1 MPACRN
7 SLGPVAAMT
16 EDRAEIAE
24 ARRLAGLGRGQIVAR
39 DRDGEVG
46 PQAQLAPLRVGGE
59 IHALADVLAGEI
71 EERLR
76 RLQDRGRTRA

>member
-7 SLGPVAAMT
+7 SAGRVAAVA

-24 ARRLAGLGRGQIVAR
+24 AGRLAGLRGGEVVAR

-46 PQAQLAPLRVGGE
+46 AQAEFLVAARGRGQE
-59 IHALADVLAGEI
+59 HALADVLAGEV
-71 EERLR
+71 EEGLG
-76 RLQDRGRTRA
+76 RLQDRRV